1 MAGKKKV
8 QDNSSS
14 MAEAI
19 KELMESNGYSPD
31 AVKKVIE
38 DMLKAAYK
46 RAHGTNEN
54 AVVVFDEDESGIPK
68 DVTLYSRKEVVD
80 GVYDPVSEIELDE
93 ARELSPDCEIG
104 DELDI
109 PEDPKSY
116 DRSAVTTGKQSGHQG
131 LNESYKNTLYNE
143 YKDKVGGI
151 IIGYFQRE
159 RNGTI
164 YVDLGK
170 VEGVLPVKYQSP
182 REKYEKGERIRALVV
197 DISKTNNGIQLI
209 LSRSAPELVRSILES
224 EVPEVLD
231 GTVEINKIVRE
242 AGYRTK
248 IAVSSAREDVD
259 PVGACVGLKG
269 VRIQNVIHELLGE
282 KIDVLRYDPEP
293 TVFIKNAL
301 SPAEVGRVIILDQDK
316 KQALAIVPDSQFSLA
331 IGKQGLNVR
340 LANRLCDWNIDVK
353 TEEQAAE
360 LDLSEIATRQNAQ
373 SLFNDNYEEIATIAE
388 LPGVDER
395 VAALLKEAGI
405 EDVQKFVDDYES
417 INVEG
422 VSKEDLEK
430 INELINQNV
439 EFVEEDEAE
448 ESAPQSESN
457 EQADSEAEEEY
468 RCPECG
474 AVITLDMTHCPKCGV
489 EFEFKED
496 EE

>member
-1 MAGKKKV
+1 
-8 QDNSSS
+8 
-14 MAEAI
+14 
-19 KELMESNGYSPD
+19 
-31 AVKKVIE
+31 
-38 DMLKAAYK
+38 
-46 RAHGTNEN
+46 
-54 AVVVFDEDESGIPK
+54 
-68 DVTLYSRKEVVD
+68 
-80 GVYDPVSEIELDE
+80 
-93 ARELSPDCEIG
+93 
-104 DELDI
+104 
-109 PEDPKSY
+109 
-116 DRSAVTTGKQSGHQG
+116 
-131 LNESYKNTLYNE
+131 
-143 YKDKVGGI
+143 
-151 IIGYFQRE
+151 
-159 RNGTI
+159 
-164 YVDLGK
+164 
-170 VEGVLPVKYQSP
+170 
-182 REKYEKGERIRALVV
+182 
-197 DISKTNNGIQLI
+197 LI
-209 LSRSAPELVRSILES
+209 LSRAAPELVRSILET

-360 LDLSEIATRQNAQ
+360 LDLSDIATRQNAQ
-373 SLFNDNYEEIATIAE
+373 SLFNDNYDEIATISE

-395 VAALLKEAGI
+395 VAGLLKEAGI
-405 EDVQKFVDDYES
+405 EDVQKFIADYEK

-439 EFVEEDEAE
+439 EFVEE
-448 ESAPQSESN
+448 
-457 EQADSEAEEEY
+457 EAEEEAPSQNAESEPVASDEEVY
-468 RCPECG
+468 HCPECG

-489 EFEFKED
+489 EFEFQED